1 MLNVERDYLL
11 EDLGFDIHDSAIQE
25 DIFPRPELED
35 AGVPFTRFLEEA
47 RAAKMAVLLWVGHDN
62 VERLRQA
69 EEWAARNDYTYRLN
83 EADTAALQNLT
94 RRDVLVVT
102 EPALMRG
109 FDYRCSTGI
118 ALLVARAF
126 DGQRAYFQ
134 ALGRVGR
141 YGEPCRRIKDAAL
154 GKLYEDDVQAVT
166 AKLDELKERAK
177 RYMVAGSGQTSLSTF
192 MNSTAASKLPG
203 TRQAA
208 LLHYA

>member
-1 MLNVERDYLL
+1 M
-11 EDLGFDIHDSAIQE
+11 G
-25 DIFPRPELED
+25 
-35 AGVPFTRFLEEA
+35 
-47 RAAKMAVLLWVGHDN
+47 
-62 VERLRQA
+62 
-69 EEWAARNDYTYRLN
+69 LN

-141 YGEPCRRIKDAAL
+141 YGEPCRRVRDSDL
-154 GKLYEDDVQAVT
+154 RGHVYEDDVQAVT
-166 AKLDELKERAK
+166 AKLQRVVHQGRLMEA
-177 RYMVAGSGQTSLSTF
+177 AGANQ
-192 MNSTAASKLPG
+192 G
-203 TRQAA
+203 TLLDCFAHARGRQQ
-208 LLHYA
+208 